1 MIKKGRGA
9 RKRKRSV
16 CRFIRLKEDKKLE
29 GESSTVMQMIERKK
43 KEKEGKRVRK
53 KREEE
58 VKWESEI
65 VKKENKKF

>member
-1 MIKKGRGA
+1 MIKEGRGA
-9 RKRKRSV
+9 RERKRGI

-43 KEKEGKRVRK
+43 ERERGKESEKKEKKE
-53 KREEE
+53 
-58 VKWESEI
+58 KWESEI